1 MSYTLKKLD
10 AGMSIGG
17 LGRNHDGMKQKIY
30 CLALRLVQRRE
41 WLESTWATGG
51 QCASLTHENP
61 QRSALSRRSQ
71 NSARIDCQDT

>member
-41 WLESTWATGG
+41 PLESTWAMG
-51 QCASLTHENP
+51 QCASSTRENP
-61 QRSALSRRSQ
+61 QCSALSRRSQ
-71 NSARIDCQDT
+71 NSVRIDCQDT